1 MSNTVAFR
9 PRVTAAVTAVLAAA
23 LGAAVLTA
31 PAAGA
36 ATVPAASPNAHD
48 FNGNGTPDLLQI
60 DRAGTI
66 HRYDTSYDAAT
77 GKVSAKAPVVAATDW
92 PQGQRITAT
101 GNLGGSSVGD
111 VVAKDYRGVLRLYKG
126 RGDGGFDAPVDISK
140 GWHAYNIIVGGGDVT
155 GDGKPDLLGVGTDGS
170 LWYHTGT
177 GNGAA
182 PFAPARKQAGPSGW
196 GVYWSFA
203 LGDFAGGKAADI
215 VAVDSRGD
223 LWLHQGKGD
232 GTFANRTKVG
242 RGWHVYE
249 SVLNVGDADRDGKA
263 DLMGFTR
270 SGTAAFYKGTH
281 DAAKP
286 FGAARPVPLNA
297 ISDPWVDGFYF

>member
-1 MSNTVAFR
+1 M
-9 PRVTAAVTAVLAAA
+9 
-23 LGAAVLTA
+23 
-31 PAAGA
+31 
-36 ATVPAASPNAHD
+36 SPNAHD

-60 DRAGTI
+60 DRAGKV

-77 GKVSAKAPVVAATDW
+77 GKVSAKAPVVAATNW
-92 PQGQRITAT
+92 PQGQRIT
-101 GNLGGSSVGD
+101 
-111 VVAKDYRGVLRLYKG
+111 
-126 RGDGGFDAPVDISK
+126 
-140 GWHAYNIIVGGGDVT
+140 
-155 GDGKPDLLGVGTDGS
+155 
-170 LWYHTGT
+170 GT
-177 GNGAA
+177 GNDAA

-203 LGDFAGGKAADI
+203 LGDFAGDKAADI

-242 RGWHVYE
+242 RGRHVYE

-270 SGTAAFYKGTH
+270 NGTAAFYKGTH